1 MNLSQYFENTD
12 GMGILSTAD
21 SQGNVDCA
29 VYAAPHVMDESTIAF
44 IMRPRKSYQNI
55 QSNPKAAYMFVEK
68 GPGYQGKRLY
78 LEKSAEESDP
88 DKVNLLRRSD
98 HGKGGDESRA
108 TLVYFNITHIRP
120 LVGDSEET

>member
-1 MNLSQYFENTD
+1 MNLSEYFENTD

-21 SQGNVDCA
+21 SLGNVDCA

-78 LEKSAEESDP
+78 LEKSAEETDP
-88 DKVNLLRRSD
+88 AKVNLLRRSD
-98 HGKGGDESRA
+98 HGTSSDEAQA
-108 TLVYFNITHIRP
+108 TLVYFAVTHIRP

>member
-1 MNLSQYFENTD
+1 MNLSEYFENAD

-78 LEKSAEESDP
+78 LEKSSEETDP
-88 DKVNLLRRSD
+88 AKVNLLRRSD
-98 HGKGGDESRA
+98 HGKSSDEAQA
-108 TLVYFNITHIRP
+108 TLVYFKVTHIRP
-120 LVGDSEET
+120 LVGDSEEM